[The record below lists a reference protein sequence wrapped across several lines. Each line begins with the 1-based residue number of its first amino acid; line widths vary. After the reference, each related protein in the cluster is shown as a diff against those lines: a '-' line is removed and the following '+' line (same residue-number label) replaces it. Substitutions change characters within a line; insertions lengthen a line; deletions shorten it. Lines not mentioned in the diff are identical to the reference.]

1 MESVAASIRELVKH
15 AQDGNGIQVETHVA
29 VITGDLEPLLKPM
42 PLPYST
48 GARSATLPVYGAIL
62 GGFGMARTLNVL
74 NAIKRGARA
83 YGAGNPTKGLAS
95 FKLAL
100 KIWTASTK

>member
-1 MESVAASIRELVKH
+1 MVNVESVAASIRELVKH
-15 AQDGNGIQVETHVA
+15 AQDGNDIHVETHVA
-29 VITGDLEPLLKPM
+29 VITGDLDPLLK

-48 GARSATLPVYGAIL
+48 GTRRATLPVYGAIL

-83 YGAGNPTKGLAS
+83 
-95 FKLAL
+95 
-100 KIWTASTK
+100 